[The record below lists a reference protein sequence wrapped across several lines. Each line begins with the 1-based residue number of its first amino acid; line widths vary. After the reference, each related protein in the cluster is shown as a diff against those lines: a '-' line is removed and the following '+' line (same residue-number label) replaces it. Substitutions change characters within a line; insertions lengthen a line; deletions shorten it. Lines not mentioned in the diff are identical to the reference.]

1 MRAIVLAGGAG
12 TRLRH
17 VLGDTPKPMAPV
29 CGRPF
34 LTYILDN
41 LIGHGCRR
49 VWLSVGVGQEV
60 VIDYFGSAYGSLPIE
75 YVIED
80 APLGTGG
87 ALARAIAAVD
97 EFPGFALNGDTF
109 SDIDYQEMLE
119 VHRSAASPLTIAM
132 RRVEDAGRYGRIELE
147 DDHVIGFGADGAAG
161 SELINIGTYVVG
173 KRLFAG
179 WPESFSFEHDYLRAE
194 AARLRPLAYL
204 TDGWF
209 IDIGVP
215 EDYRAAQRAF
225 ATDA

>member
-1 MRAIVLAGGAG
+1 MQAIVLAGGAG
-12 TRLRH
+12 ARLRQ
-17 VLGDTPKPMAPV
+17 VLGDTPTPMAPV

-41 LIGHGCRR
+41 LISHGCQR

-60 VIDYFGSAYGSLPIE
+60 VIDYFGTAYGSLPIE

-87 ALARAIAAVD
+87 ALARAVAAVD
-97 EFPGFALNGDTF
+97 ELPVLALNGDTF
-109 SDIDYQEMLE
+109 SEIDYHEMLE
-119 VHRSAASPLTIAM
+119 AHRSAESPLTIAM
-132 RRVEDAGRYGRIELE
+132 RRVEDAGRYGCIELE
-147 DDHVIGFGADGAAG
+147 NSRIVGFGADGAAG

-179 WPESFSFEHDYLRAE
+179 WPESFSFEDDFLPAE

-209 IDIGVP
+209 IDIGMP
-215 EDYRAAQRAF
+215 EDYQAAQRAC
-225 ATDA
+225 

>member
-97 EFPGFALNGDTF
+97 EFPVFALNGDTF
-109 SDIDYQEMLE
+109 SDLDYQEMLE
-119 VHRSAASPLTIAM
+119 VCCQQANTDTLALYDAANPIA
-132 RRVEDAGRYGRIELE
+132 LE
-147 DDHVIGFGADGAAG
+147 TLVNEHGVQ
-161 SELINIGTYVVG
+161 LRT
-173 KRLFAG
+173 
-179 WPESFSFEHDYLRAE
+179 FSNEILE
-194 AARLRPLAYL
+194 AAWNETQAYQ
-204 TDGWF
+204 
-209 IDIGVP
+209 
-215 EDYRAAQRAF
+215 EEQAADNADFSRILDSFKSFREQSFPYFGGNELKFANFAF
-225 ATDA
+225 PKIQSSLSVGQ